1 MTLPTPV
8 TQPTPQRVTI
18 LIVDDHM
25 ILRDGLR
32 ALLESEPNLTVVGEA
47 DTGAQGIALA
57 ESLKP
62 DVIIMDIS
70 LPDMSGLDA
79 VRVIRQTN
87 SRSRILVL
95 SMYSRREFVI
105 QAIEAGCDGYVPKSS
120 THTSLIQAIE
130 VVMGGE
136 RYLHPTAA
144 TALVGTRLGDR
155 SEAELF
161 AELSERE
168 QEVLRF
174 TALGYNSREVGEQ
187 LSLSPKTVET
197 YRLRAMEKLGLEHR
211 AELIQFALRAGIL
224 QGYEH

>member
-1 MTLPTPV
+1 MNLPTSV
-8 TQPTPQRVTI
+8 PTAVAPQITI

-32 ALLESEPNLTVVGEA
+32 ALLESEHNLKVVGEA
-47 DTGAQGIALA
+47 DTGAQGIAMA
-57 ESLKP
+57 EKLKP

-87 SRSRILVL
+87 SRSRVLVL

-105 QAIEAGCDGYVPKSS
+105 QAIEAGCDGYVPKSA
-120 THTSLIQAIE
+120 THTSLVEAIE
-130 VVMGGE
+130 VIMGGE

-144 TALVGTRLGDR
+144 TALVGTRTGER

-161 AELSERE
+161 AQLSERE

-187 LSLSPKTVET
+187 LMLSPKTVET
-197 YRLRAMEKLGLEHR
+197 YRLRAMEKLALEHR
-211 AELIQFALRAGIL
+211 TELIQFALRAGIL